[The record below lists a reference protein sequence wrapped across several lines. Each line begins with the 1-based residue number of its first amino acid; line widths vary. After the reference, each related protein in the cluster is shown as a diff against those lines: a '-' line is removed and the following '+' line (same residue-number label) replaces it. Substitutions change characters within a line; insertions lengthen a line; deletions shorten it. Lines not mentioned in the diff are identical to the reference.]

1 MLSELMLRWAQCP
14 SPMIFWFTLLSA
26 PELPSARPTSTT
38 SAQAPKALTGPRSE
52 ELAMV
57 NLKGKLACK
66 SQDWKRMG
74 VSVSPFLLWSRR
86 WFLNIFGMSTYA

>member
-14 SPMIFWFTLLSA
+14 SPTIFWFTLLSA

-38 SAQAPKALTGPRSE
+38 SAQAPQELTGPRSE
-52 ELAMV
+52 ELAAV
-57 NLKGKLACK
+57 NLKGKLAYK

-74 VSVSPFLLWSRR
+74 VSVVQETVPEHLWYVHVCPRPR
-86 WFLNIFGMSTYA
+86 